1 MKSISLA
8 LLFVTLLICSSVE
21 ANSLGRIVNGDQAV
35 FYQFPWHCS
44 IQNTKTTAAKA
55 YCGGTL
61 IAANYVLTA
70 ASCLKDVSLIQVDY
84 GSILFSQ
91 PFETQYTTQ
100 YQNHPQYN
108 EQYKINNIAIIRLP
122 ASVTF
127 RTNVRAILL
136 PRVSDQGDTY
146 ESYDS
151 YVSGFGVAEAGSSYL
166 SNELRYAQKTVI
178 SNDVCRQ
185 SFDYR
190 YIESTVLCATGFN
203 GSTQSICYGDQGGA
217 LISHIDGAWVQI
229 AVASNIHPNGCTG
242 LAPAAYTR
250 VGPYLEWIERLT
262 GIALRP

>member
-8 LLFVTLLICSSVE
+8 FVIFLIYSSVE

-44 IQNTKTTAAKA
+44 IQNTKTTSAKA
-55 YCGGTL
+55 YCGGSL
-61 IAANYVLTA
+61 ISANFVLTA
-70 ASCLKDVSLIQVDY
+70 ASCLKDVSRIQVDF

-108 EQYKINNIAIIRLP
+108 EQYKTNNIAVIRLQT
-122 ASVTF
+122 SVTF

-136 PRVSDQGDTY
+136 PRISEHSETY
-146 ESYDS
+146 VGVDS
-151 YVSGFGVAEAGSSYL
+151 FVSGFGVSEAGSSYL
-166 SNELRYAQKTVI
+166 SNELRFAQKTVI

-185 SFDYR
+185 SFDSR
-190 YIESTVLCATGFN
+190 YIESSVMCASGHN
-203 GSTQSICYGDQGGA
+203 GTTQSICYGDQGGA
-217 LISHIDGAWVQI
+217 LVAHIDGAWVQI
-229 AVASNIHPNGCTG
+229 GLASNIHPTGCTG
-242 LAPAAYTR
+242 LVPGAYTR
-250 VGPYLEWIERLT
+250 IGPYLEWIQRLT